1 MVNHSIRD
9 NIDRIIHSTYNQA
22 IIITII
28 IIIII
33 IIIINKLYGQESN
46 LDNYKPSYTPQI
58 REEINKDKNGVIKE
72 TENDR
77 KRKHGR
83 VVTSSQ
89 HTIDKRETATLR
101 DAKKGTKRGETKM
114 R

>member
-9 NIDRIIHSTYNQA
+9 NIDRIRRIHSTCNQA
-22 IIITII
+22 IIITT
-28 IIIII
+28 
-33 IIIINKLYGQESN
+33 INKLYGQESN

-83 VVTSSQ
+83 IVTSSQ
-89 HTIDKRETATLR
+89 HTIDKRETATTL
-101 DAKKGTKRGETKM
+101 KR
-114 R
+114 